1 MAAGVEMDVDKMI
14 ASLQA
19 KSLKG
24 RKVMSVRV
32 GYSAPYAVYVHE
44 DMTANHPN
52 GGQAKY
58 LSTPAASK
66 RVQKQMADAVKRSI
80 KAKNGLEE
88 GLVRAGRILL
98 AASRPLVPVDTGELR
113 DSGFIRVEGG

>member
-1 MAAGVEMDVDKMI
+1 MAGVDMDINKMI
-14 ASLQA
+14 ASLQG

-24 RKVMSVRV
+24 RKVMAVRV
-32 GYSAPYAVYVHE
+32 GYTAPYAVYVHE
-44 DMTANHPN
+44 DMMANHPN

-66 RVQKQMADAVKRSI
+66 RIQRQMRDAIARSV

-88 GLVRAGRILL
+88 GVMRAGQILL

-113 DSGFIRVEGG
+113 DSGFVKVE